1 MFSLNSYN
9 FLVFAENCCSDDKR
23 VANLFKASI
32 NIFPAAGKFLGM
44 TFLEYCIKCEQYA
57 VSFLLTH

>member
-32 NIFPAAGKFLGM
+32 NIFPAAGKVFGYDVFGIM
-44 TFLEYCIKCEQYA
+44 YQM
-57 VSFLLTH
+57 